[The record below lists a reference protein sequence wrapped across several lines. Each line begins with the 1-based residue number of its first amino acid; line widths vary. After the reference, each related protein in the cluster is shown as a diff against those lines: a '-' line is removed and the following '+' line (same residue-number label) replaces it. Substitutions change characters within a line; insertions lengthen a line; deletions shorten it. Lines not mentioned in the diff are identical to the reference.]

1 MRSLADVVEAIQHV
15 NIIRNILRDDGLF
28 PNSSLPL
35 LVYKNVLQLKNDN
48 PEDLVQEIFE
58 SNGWV
63 NSWVDGIYDYHHFHS
78 TAHEVLGI
86 INGAA
91 LVMFGGPQGV
101 AISLE
106 KGDVVVIPAG
116 VAHKSETSDKDFQCV
131 GAYPE
136 GQDYDI
142 CKGKENDRPKVD
154 ENIATVATPFADP
167 VYGTDGPVLKHWSA
181 DSRKTI
187 L

>member
-1 MRSLADVVEAIQHV
+1 MRSLAEISERIQHV
-15 NIIRNILRDDGLF
+15 NIIRNTLRDDGTF

-35 LVYKNVLQLKNDN
+35 LVYRNALQLKEDH
-48 PEDLVQEIFE
+48 PEDLVKEVFE

-63 NSWVDGIYDYHHFHS
+63 NSWIDGVYDYHHYHS

-86 INGAA
+86 TKGSA
-91 LVMFGGPQGV
+91 LVLFGGPSGI

-106 KGDVVVIPAG
+106 KGDVVIIPAG
-116 VAHKSETSDKDFQCV
+116 VAHKNETSDKDFTCV

-142 CKGKENDRPKVD
+142 RKGEENDRPRADERIAKVPMP
-154 ENIATVATPFADP
+154 TADP
-167 VYGTDGPVLKHWSA
+167 VFGTDGPLLKNWPPTFS
-181 DSRKTI
+181 KTI